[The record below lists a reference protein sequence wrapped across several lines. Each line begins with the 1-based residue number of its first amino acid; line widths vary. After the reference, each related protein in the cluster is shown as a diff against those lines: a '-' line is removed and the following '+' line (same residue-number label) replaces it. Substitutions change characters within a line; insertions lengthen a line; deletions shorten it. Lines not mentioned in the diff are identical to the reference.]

1 MTTMQRQ
8 PDDVG
13 AGSEP
18 AKEEGEAG
26 LARTDIYDVLSN
38 ERRTMVLEL
47 LAAGDPQ
54 DLGDLAE
61 EIAARETGERPP
73 PRNKR
78 TSVYVT
84 LHQTHLPKLANLS
97 IVEYDDREKVVS
109 LGSRAST
116 VLAQQ
121 EGGSTESAA
130 PGARWSELSLAVAA
144 SGLGLA
150 GGSAIGL
157 PGLASLSAGAYAVA
171 TLAVLVALLAFHV
184 ARNGA
189 GVPFDPPLL
198 NR

>member
-18 AKEEGEAG
+18 AKEGEAG

-47 LAAGDPQ
+47 LAASDPR

-84 LHQTHLPKLANLS
+84 LHQTHLPKLATLS

-130 PGARWSELSLAVAA
+130 PDWRPPPPARTPSQLSPSSSRFSGFTSLGTAPA
-144 SGLGLA
+144 SR
-150 GGSAIGL
+150 SIRR
-157 PGLASLSAGAYAVA
+157 S
-171 TLAVLVALLAFHV
+171 
-184 ARNGA
+184 
-189 GVPFDPPLL
+189 
-198 NR
+198 

>member
-18 AKEEGEAG
+18 AKEGEAG

-47 LAAGDPQ
+47 LAAADPQ

-84 LHQTHLPKLANLS
+84 LHQTHLPKLATLS

-121 EGGSTESAA
+121 EGGSTESTA
-130 PGARWSELSLAVAA
+130 PGARWSELSLAVAT

-157 PGLASLSAGAYAVA
+157 PGLASLPAGAYAVA
-171 TLAVLVALLAFHV
+171 TLAVLVALLGFHV
-184 ARNGA
+184 AQNGA